1 MPQLFD
7 LIELIIDIPERNLRS
22 GMRGTIVHCHSET
35 AFEVE
40 FTNEHGETLDEWSFT
55 TNQFIVVWRNTTHT
69 WVPLTEQA
77 AALISHLPNEAAHE
91 VLDFARFLAIREQ
104 QKVSQN
110 KTRDMVEQ
118 LVTA

>member
-1 MPQLFD
+1 MPELFD
-7 LIELIIDIPERNLRS
+7 LVELIIDIPERNLRA

-40 FTNEHGETLDEWSFT
+40 FTNEQGETLDEWSFT
-55 TNQFIVVWRNTTHT
+55 TNQFIVVWRHATHD

-77 AALISHLPNEAAHE
+77 AALVAHLPSAAAHE

-104 QKVSQN
+104 QKISQN
-110 KTRDMVEQ
+110 NPKDMVEQ